1 MSSSP
6 FELFRRN
13 LKPLMVLLTLLAIF
27 AFVVLPSLEVYMR
40 QNANLGG
47 QSTTL
52 ASYDGG
58 EYDVTKVSYFT
69 RQHYLTVQFLH
80 QLAEITIARGGSPRV
95 SGFQYDTEQ
104 NAIQSLGINS
114 SPSDQNSVLTM
125 RFAAEA
131 KQANLDLDDT
141 AIRSWLT
148 AFTDG
153 RLSDAEING
162 VLQTATR
169 NQLGQFHLYEQLRSQ
184 LLSEAFN
191 RKVMAG
197 LAVDGR
203 PIVPPAQQW
212 ELFLR
217 LNRRAVADAYAV
229 NVSEFIEQTSDRPSA
244 QEITRVY
251 EDGKARFPDD
261 QSPLPAFRRPYVAN
275 IQYLAGSLDAFID
288 REIENISEEQLRA
301 EYQRRLEGGDFRMP
315 EQPVPPLQE
324 QPAALDP
331 PAEAPATPAE
341 PAEADAA
348 EPADA
353 ADAADMNAAQAPPA
367 ETAAPATSEQPA
379 AAEQPALPAAV
390 EETPAAP
397 ALETPADTPAATE
410 PAAPQPDDSQPQPSA
425 PAPAEAPP
433 AADTPAADTDSP
445 APAESPEPAEPAEPA
460 DAEEPAAEPAT
471 DDEAPSLEGPAPTES
486 SLLLPLAP
494 QPAAVM
500 LVAARA
506 QEEEAATET
515 AEPADQPAAAE
526 TPADA
531 TPAADEPAADE
542 PAAAAEE
549 QPAAAA
555 TEPASET
562 PEQPAA
568 PERTQP
574 FEEVRDQ
581 IARSLALEAASTKLE
596 AAMGEA
602 EKVMRTYF
610 NELAIA
616 GPHADRRPQLP
627 DLRALAERLGLS
639 YSETGL
645 LDARQLQDQP
655 IVNSFGRG
663 EGMQRGNSFLQTMY
677 IDRPALFSPVRTEDA
692 PARVSYVAW
701 KIDERAASIPTLEEA
716 RDEVIL
722 AIRTAE
728 ARKLARAQAEKLAK
742 DFNSSEQPVREL
754 IPEERSSLLFESLG
768 PFSWMNSF
776 GFGMQ
781 PFMGNVPEL
790 DNVGE
795 AFMRQVFNS
804 ELNHWGVAGN
814 APESVFYVVRPT
826 EFSPSTDELHQRFSQ
841 LIQRFQAST
850 LAVEEVLQIR
860 DGFYQALD
868 KRTGFRWNEE
878 YQE

>member
-40 QNANLGG
+40 NNAGVGG
-47 QSTTL
+47 QATTL
-52 ASYDGG
+52 ASFDGG
-58 EYDVTKVSYFT
+58 EYDVAKVNYFT
-69 RQHYLTVQFLH
+69 RQHYLTVQFLR
-80 QLAEITIARGGSPRV
+80 QLAEITIARGGSPKV
-95 SGFQYDTEQ
+95 SGFQYNTEQ
-104 NAIQSLGINS
+104 NAIQSLGINAN
-114 SPSDQNSVLTM
+114 PSDQNSVLTM

-162 VLQTATR
+162 VLQNATR
-169 NQLGQFHLYEQLRSQ
+169 NQLGLFHLYEQLRSQ

-191 RKVMAG
+191 RQVMAG
-197 LAVDGR
+197 LAVEGR

-229 NVSEFIEQTSDRPSA
+229 NVAEFIAQTSDRPSSE
-244 QEITRVY
+244 EISRVY
-251 EDGKARFPDD
+251 EDGKSRFPDD
-261 QSPLPAFRRPYVAN
+261 QSPQPAFRRPYVAN
-275 IQYLAGSLDAFID
+275 IQYLAGSLDEFID
-288 REIENISEEQLRA
+288 REIENFSEEQLRA

-315 EQPVPPLQE
+315 EQPVPPAQDQPADLDAPAEDSAAPADAAPMSDEQTPPAPSDSPAAPEQPVAE
-324 QPAALDP
+324 QPAA
-331 PAEAPATPAE
+331 E
-341 PAEADAA
+341 P
-348 EPADA
+348 
-353 ADAADMNAAQAPPA
+353 
-367 ETAAPATSEQPA
+367 T
-379 AAEQPALPAAV
+379 LPAAV
-390 EETPAAP
+390 EETPAA
-397 ALETPADTPAATE
+397 ETPAP
-410 PAAPQPDDSQPQPSA
+410 QPQPAEPQSSDNEA
-425 PAPAEAPP
+425 PQNEPAPAQPAAGSDGP
-433 AADTPAADTDSP
+433 AADAD
-445 APAESPEPAEPAEPA
+445 
-460 DAEEPAAEPAT
+460 EPAAE
-471 DDEAPSLEGPAPTES
+471 DEAPSLEGPSLEGPAPTDS
-486 SLLLPLAP
+486 STLS
-494 QPAAVM
+494 PASQEPAVM

-506 QEEEAATET
+506 QEESQT
-515 AEPADQPAAAE
+515 
-526 TPADA
+526 ADA
-531 TPAADEPAADE
+531 DEQPAADEVPADPAPADPTPADPAPATETPATEEPLE
-542 PAAAAEE
+542 PALGQPAPTENPSPTETPSATEDQPAGETTE
-549 QPAAAA
+549 QPS
-555 TEPASET
+555 PA
-562 PEQPAA
+562 
-568 PERTQP
+568 ERTQP
-574 FEEVRDQ
+574 FEEVREQ
-581 IARSLALEAASTKLE
+581 IARSLAMEAASTKLN
-596 AAMGEA
+596 AAISEV

-616 GPHADRRPQLP
+616 GPHVDRRPQRP
-627 DLRALAERLGLS
+627 DLQALADRLGLS
-639 YSETGL
+639 YRETGMI
-645 LDARQLQDQP
+645 DARQLQDQP
-655 IVNSFGRG
+655 IVDSFGRG
-663 EGMQRGNSFLQTMY
+663 EGMQRGNPFLQTMY
-677 IDRPALFSPVRTEDA
+677 IDRPSLFTPVRTED
-692 PARVSYVAW
+692 PQARVSYVAW

-728 ARKLARAQAEKLAK
+728 ARKLARAEAEKLAK
-742 DFNSSEQPVREL
+742 DFNTSDQPVRQL
-754 IPEERSSLLFESLG
+754 IPEERSSLLFESVG

-790 DNVGE
+790 DSVGE
-795 AFMRQVFNS
+795 AFMRQVFTS
-804 ELNHWGVAGN
+804 ELDQWGVAAN
-814 APESVFYVVRPT
+814 APETVFYVVRPT

>member
-27 AFVVLPSLEVYMR
+27 SFVVLPSIEVYMR
-40 QNANLGG
+40 QNANVGG
-47 QSTTL
+47 QTTTL
-52 ASYDGG
+52 ASFDGG

-95 SGFQYDTEQ
+95 SGFQYNTEQ

-162 VLQTATR
+162 VLQSATR

-184 LLSEAFN
+184 LLSQAFN
-191 RKVMAG
+191 RMAMAG
-197 LAVDGR
+197 LAVDDR

-212 ELFLR
+212 DLFLR

-229 NVSEFIEQTSDRPSA
+229 NVSEFIGQTSDRPSSS
-244 QEITRVY
+244 EITRVY
-251 EDGKARFPDD
+251 QDGKARFPDD
-261 QSPLPAFRRPYVAN
+261 QSPLPAFRRPYVAD
-275 IQYLAGSLDAFID
+275 IQYLFGSLDAFIN
-288 REIENISEEQLRA
+288 REIENFSEDQLRA

-315 EQPVPPLQE
+315 EQPLPPTQDQPLDLEMPAAPAADESAASADAPAAPE
-324 QPAALDP
+324 QPAAEQP
-331 PAEAPATPAE
+331 S
-341 PAEADAA
+341 AA
-348 EPADA
+348 E
-353 ADAADMNAAQAPPA
+353 
-367 ETAAPATSEQPA
+367 
-379 AAEQPALPAAV
+379 PALPAAV
-390 EETPAAP
+390 QETPAAP
-397 ALETPADTPAATE
+397 AAETPAAPAADTPAATE
-410 PAAPQPDDSQPQPSA
+410 PAAPQPSDSESPPSE
-425 PAPAEAPP
+425 PAPAE
-433 AADTPAADTDSP
+433 P
-445 APAESPEPAEPAEPA
+445 APAEPAPEPS
-460 DAEEPAAEPAT
+460 EPAAESDEPAAET
-471 DDEAPSLEGPAPTES
+471 PPSDEPAAEEDAPSLEGPAPTDS
-486 SLLLPLAP
+486 SRLS
-494 QPAAVM
+494 PAAQAVM

-506 QEEEAATET
+506 QEEAEADAADAAAQPAATET
-515 AEPADQPAAAE
+515 PAAPAEPAPATETPVEEAPATE
-526 TPADA
+526 TPAEEA
-531 TPAADEPAADE
+531 PATETPAEEPAR
-542 PAAAAEE
+542 E
-549 QPAAAA
+549 QPAP
-555 TEPASET
+555 TEGQPASET
-562 PEQPAA
+562 PAQPS
-568 PERTQP
+568 PSERTQP

-581 IARSLALEAASTKLE
+581 IARSLAMEAASTKLND
-596 AAMGEA
+596 AIGEA

-616 GPHADRRPQLP
+616 GPHVDRRPQRP
-627 DLRALAERLGLS
+627 DLQAVAERLGLS
-639 YSETGL
+639 YSETGMI
-645 LDARQLQDQP
+645 DARQLQDQP
-655 IVNSFGRG
+655 IANSFGRG

-677 IDRPALFSPVRTEDA
+677 IDRPAMFSPVRTEDA
-692 PARVSYVAW
+692 QARLSYVAW
-701 KIDERAASIPTLEEA
+701 KIDERAAAIPTLEEA

-728 ARKLARAQAEKLAK
+728 ARKLARAQADKLAK
-742 DFNSSEQPVREL
+742 DFNGSDQPIRQL
-754 IPEERSSLLFESLG
+754 IPEDRSSLLFESLG

-790 DNVGE
+790 DSVGE
-795 AFMRQVFNS
+795 AFMRQVFTS
-804 ELNHWGVAGN
+804 ELDRWGVAAN
-814 APESVFYVVRPT
+814 SPETVFYVVRPT

-860 DGFYQALD
+860 DGFYEALD
-868 KRTGFRWNEE
+868 KRTGFRWNED